1 MTDENN
7 IQPIAAESQPRKQ
20 RARAS
25 EAIEQKEQMPTLQA
39 PLDLPTLKAKI
50 ESVLF
55 CIPQGTNVEVIC
67 AKVGSSPE
75 MTKAALIELQ
85 KDYEGQGGLRIVQDS
100 INWKFKVPDE
110 NIQVI
115 KDVAQPEMDKG
126 ILETLAYIAW
136 RGGSRQC
143 DVVRV
148 RSNKAY
154 NHIKYLIEQEYI
166 ESSRSGLSKWLAPT
180 KKFYEYFNMKQGESL
195 IAPNK
200 KVSKSVE
207 EGISAAMKAIFGED

>member
-1 MTDENN
+1 MTDEDTV
-7 IQPIAAESQPRKQ
+7 QPVAVESQPRKK

-25 EAIEQKEQMPTLQA
+25 EAVEQMPTLQA
-39 PLDLPTLKAKI
+39 PLDLPALKAKI

-55 CIPQGTNVEVIC
+55 CIPQGTNVEAIC

-85 KDYEGQGGLRIVQDS
+85 KDYESRGGLKVVQDS
-100 INWKFKVPDE
+100 INWKFKIPDE
-110 NIQVI
+110 NIQIV

-180 KKFYEYFNMKQGESL
+180 KKFYEYFNMKQGETL